1 MSSDTPENTPN
12 QQPDFDTQIEEITE
26 ELEWLRA
33 RQGLRDRAAPDIE
46 LKQQITRAEARLAD
60 LLVTQLAWA
69 GLKPQLPDLL
79 N

>member
-12 QQPDFDTQIEEITE
+12 QQSDFDAQIEEITE
-26 ELEWLRA
+26 ELEWLKA
-33 RQGLRDRAAPDIE
+33 RNGLASTGTVNIE
-46 LKQQITRAEARLAD
+46 LEQQITRAEARLAD

-69 GLKPQLPDLL
+69 GHEPQLPDLL